1 MNLSDAGNDRSNEV
15 DRRRAE
21 RESLIDRW
29 RRAVSEAATSD
40 YIYAYLMRVHNAEP
54 RAMTRRL
61 RLLAGT
67 ATRAQIAVAIRPARV
82 LRRARD
88 LKCNGDA
95 GAR

>member
-1 MNLSDAGNDRSNEV
+1 MNLSDAGNDRSNEAGTE
-15 DRRRAE
+15 RRAE

-29 RRAVSEAATSD
+29 RAVSEAATSD

-67 ATRAQIAVAIRPARV
+67 GRHGRKLPWPFGRRAFYDV
-82 LRRARD
+82 LRPKMQR
-88 LKCNGDA
+88 
-95 GAR
+95 